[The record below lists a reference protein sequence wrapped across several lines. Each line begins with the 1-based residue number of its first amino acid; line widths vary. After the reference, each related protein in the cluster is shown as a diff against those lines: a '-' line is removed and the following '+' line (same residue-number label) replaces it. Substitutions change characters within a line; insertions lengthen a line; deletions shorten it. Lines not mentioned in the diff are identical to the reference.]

1 MLTKGSIAPDFAL
14 EDQTRRVI
22 RLSEYRG
29 LKHVVVAFH
38 PFAFTPVCT
47 RQMQGY
53 DQARS
58 TFDDLD
64 AAVLGISTDTGPA
77 KAAWAA
83 TISAGSAGNG
93 LSIHLLADHYPHG
106 QVAAAY
112 GVLGPHGFAERAV
125 FIVDKAGTIVW
136 SKLHGMDDDP
146 SLPELLDVL
155 TGLAR
160 HGSHT

>member
-1 MLTKGSIAPDFAL
+1 MLPIGSMAPDFAL

-22 RLSEYRG
+22 RLSDYRG
-29 LKHVVVAFH
+29 KKHVVVAFH

-53 DQARS
+53 EQAKT
-58 TFDDLD
+58 TFADLD

-83 TISAGSAGNG
+83 AMSGGQG

-106 QVAAAY
+106 QVASDY
-112 GVLGPHGFAERAV
+112 GVLG
-125 FIVDKAGTIVW
+125 
-136 SKLHGMDDDP
+136 
-146 SLPELLDVL
+146 
-155 TGLAR
+155 
-160 HGSHT
+160 

>member
-1 MLTKGSIAPDFAL
+1 MLTQGSIAPDFAL
-14 EDQTRRVI
+14 EDQTRQVI
-22 RLSEYRG
+22 RLSDYRG
-29 LKHVVVAFH
+29 RKHVVMAFH

-53 DQARS
+53 EQAKS
-58 TFDDLD
+58 ALDGLD

-83 TISAGSAGNG
+83 AISAGQG

-112 GVLGPHGFAERAV
+112 GVLGPYGFAERAV
-125 FIVDKAGTIVW
+125 FIVDKAGRIAW
-136 SKLHGMDDDP
+136 SKMHGMDEDP
-146 SLPELLDVL
+146 DLQEVIRVLEELDNGI
-155 TGLAR
+155 TG
-160 HGSHT
+160 

>member
-1 MLTKGSIAPDFAL
+1 MLTNGSIAPDFAL

-22 RLSEYRG
+22 RLSDYRG
-29 LKHVVVAFH
+29 RKHVVVAFH

-53 DQARS
+53 EQAKS
-58 TFDDLD
+58 TLDGLD
-64 AAVLGISTDTGPA
+64 AVVLGISTDTGPA

-83 TISAGSAGNG
+83 AMSAGSAGQG

-112 GVLGPHGFAERAV
+112 GVLGPHGLAERAV

-146 SLPELLDVL
+146 ELAEVL
-155 TGLAR
+155 RALGQLT
-160 HGSHT
+160 T

>member
-14 EDQTRRVI
+14 EDQTRQVI
-22 RLSEYRG
+22 RLSDYRG
-29 LKHVVVAFH
+29 KKHVVVAFH

-47 RQMQGY
+47 RQMQSY
-53 DQARS
+53 EQAKS
-58 TFDDLD
+58 TLEGLD

-83 TISAGSAGNG
+83 AMSAGQG
-93 LSIHLLADHYPHG
+93 LSIHLLSDHYPHG

-112 GVLGPHGFAERAV
+112 GVLGPHGFADRAV
-125 FIVDKAGTIVW
+125 FIVDKTGTIAW

-146 SLPELLDVL
+146 SLPELLEVL
-155 TGLAR
+155 SGLAR
-160 HGSHT
+160 HANHT